1 MHSKARRDADLFKF
15 ARARNQSAQGAVI
28 EREREGLFVS
38 LFAVVAAF
46 SSKQPRGHEH
56 EMKCVADGPGNT
68 CPPFCAPSSNLPVGH
83 QVPFRSQREYD
94 FRLPGTD
101 CLGVVLADG
110 QACSKGNHVRG
121 LWAPFASSASET
133 RIAQPRET

>member
-1 MHSKARRDADLFKF
+1 MSALLFL
-15 ARARNQSAQGAVI
+15 SPLAQAAQDFFEKKTNCNI

-68 CPPFCAPSSNLPVGH
+68 CPPFCAPILESSC
-83 QVPFRSQREYD
+83 RSSGSIQE
-94 FRLPGTD
+94 PEG
-101 CLGVVLADG
+101 
-110 QACSKGNHVRG
+110 
-121 LWAPFASSASET
+121 
-133 RIAQPRET
+133 I